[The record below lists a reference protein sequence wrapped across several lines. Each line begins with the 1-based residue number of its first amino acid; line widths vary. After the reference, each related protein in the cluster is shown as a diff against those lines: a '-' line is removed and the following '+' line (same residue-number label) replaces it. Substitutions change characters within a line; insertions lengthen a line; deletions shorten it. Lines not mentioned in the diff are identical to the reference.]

1 MSKHKT
7 NEWEFQ
13 GQVLTWINDQIS
25 RRPGLGLE
33 KATIEP
39 SKVTP
44 KRSDLVVWRNRAACS
59 AFLALELKTPSVPIN
74 DPKFLSD
81 ASEKA
86 TRWEAPC
93 FAIWNMQMAELYRT
107 PKQGI
112 ATPADRAEQFPLNPF
127 INSVDDWLVPKSAL
141 ALKADAVRILETAWE
156 MFTLK
161 SEQSVEIEASV
172 FVDKLAGRLQQLRS
186 HLAAALSVKAAGSAP
201 IRKQLKELAAEQGFA
216 GFVKSIDE
224 AVAGQYAYRLIG
236 QILFYFALRRM
247 QPSLKALV
255 IPLSAPLP
263 SSLRPFWDDVRR
275 FDYEALF
282 KQSSL
287 DTLVPLPPNA
297 DVIVRQI
304 VEDLSHYDWNSL
316 RDDVLGSVFE
326 HLIPRAEQILLGQFY
341 TPRRVADLL
350 LGFAVN
356 PEDATVLDPGCGSGT
371 FVMRAYDFL
380 RNRVPQSH
388 GELLSRLWGFDIS
401 AFATELAAINLFRQD
416 MSAFDNFPRVI
427 PGNFFERF
435 VGEEIP
441 FPPARV
447 GGQEKITISIPQF
460 SAVVAN
466 PPYLRSQH
474 QDDLNPSYKETLF
487 GAAGKIGI
495 KPAAK
500 SDLLAFFLYK
510 SLEFL
515 KPGGRLGFV
524 VSGSWLTSD
533 FGATLQQVLLTKLR
547 LIAVIGSS
555 VESFFSQVQVNTVLI
570 VAERRTEGGPKPDE
584 IIRFVRLNRRLD
596 ELLAAED
603 AEYWNTVLNLVDA
616 VELASGALA
625 NEDFQV
631 TPVPAQHERDALA
644 SAPKKA
650 RNWSVYLRAPLSY
663 FEIFGV
669 NQ

>member
-1 MSKHKT
+1 MSKHQT

-44 KRSDLVVWRNRAACS
+44 KRSDLVVWWNRAASS
-59 AFLALELKTPSVPIN
+59 AFLTLELKTPTVPIN
-74 DPKFLSD
+74 NPKFLAD

-86 TRWEAPC
+86 SRWEAPC
-93 FAIWNMQMAELYRT
+93 FAIWNMQVAELYRT
-107 PKQGI
+107 PEQGI
-112 ATPADRAEQFPLNPF
+112 ATPADRVQPFPLNPLV
-127 INSVDDWLVPKSAL
+127 STVDDWLAPKIGQT
-141 ALKADAVRILETAWE
+141 LKADAIAIFETAWE
-156 MFTLK
+156 KFALK
-161 SEQSVEIEASV
+161 SEQTVEIEASI

-186 HLAAALSVKAAGSAP
+186 HVVPALSAKAKSSGQV
-201 IRKQLKELAAEQGFA
+201 RKQLKELAAEQGFA
-216 GFVKSIDE
+216 GFVESIDE
-224 AVAGQYAYRLIG
+224 AIAGQYAYRLIG
-236 QILFYFALRRM
+236 QILFYFALKRK
-247 QPSLKALV
+247 QPSLKPLV
-255 IPLSAPLP
+255 IPASAPLP

-282 KQSSL
+282 KVSVL
-287 DTLVPLPPNA
+287 DSLVPLPPNA
-297 DVIVRQI
+297 EFVLRQI
-304 VEDLSHYDWNSL
+304 IEDLSHYDWNSL

-326 HLIPRAEQILLGQFY
+326 HLIPKAEQILLGQFY
-341 TPRRVADLL
+341 TPRKVADLL
-350 LGFAVN
+350 VAFAVN
-356 PEDATVLDPGCGSGT
+356 PEDAAVLDPGCGSGT
-371 FVMRAYDFL
+371 FVMRAYDFIKE
-380 RNRVPQSH
+380 RVPQTH
-388 GELLSRLWGFDIS
+388 GALLSRVWGFDIS

-427 PGNFFERF
+427 PGNFFERY

-441 FPPARV
+441 FPPAKT
-447 GGQEKITISIPQF
+447 GGQDKVTITIPQF
-460 SAVVAN
+460 SAIVAN

-474 QDDLNPSYKETLF
+474 QDDLNPSYKQTLF
-487 GAAGKIGI
+487 TAAGKVGI
-495 KPAAK
+495 KAAAK

-533 FGATLQQVLLTKLR
+533 YGSTLQYVLLKKLR
-547 LIAVIGSS
+547 LIAVVGSS

-570 VAERRTEGGPKPDE
+570 IAEQRTDKEPDPGE
-584 IIRFVRLNRRLD
+584 IIKFVRLNRKLE
-596 ELLAAED
+596 ELLESEAGD
-603 AEYWNTVLNLVDA
+603 YWSTVLGLVDS
-616 VELASGALA
+616 VELATGTFA
-625 NEDFQV
+625 NENLQI
-631 TPVPAQHERDALA
+631 TPVPAQHERDALDA
-644 SAPKKA
+644 APTKA

-669 NQ
+669 TQ